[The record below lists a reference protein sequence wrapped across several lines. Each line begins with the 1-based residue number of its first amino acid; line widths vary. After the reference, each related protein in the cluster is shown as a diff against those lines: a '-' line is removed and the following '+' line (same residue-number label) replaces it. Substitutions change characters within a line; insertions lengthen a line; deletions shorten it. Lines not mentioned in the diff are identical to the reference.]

1 MNLKAYS
8 LVRLAAV
15 FISNVSITTFLFPS
29 LTINL
34 FADLI
39 IYGSSLFIEANISIY
54 LFIYLFTYFI
64 FIYLLRSKI
73 KENRKVNCGQNR
85 EA

>member
-1 MNLKAYS
+1 MNLKGYS

-39 IYGSSLFIEANISIY
+39 IYGSSLFIEANIFIY
-54 LFIYLFTYFI
+54 LFIYLFVHLFY
-64 FIYLLRSKI
+64 IYLF
-73 KENRKVNCGQNR
+73 
-85 EA
+85 A